1 MVLISILIITI
12 LQFAYVNPET
22 VQHDF
27 KVSKD
32 QVVDFTASETC
43 LISSVYKS
51 SQIVCIGSCNSNLE
65 CRTVVYD
72 QTKGIIRNCFMY
84 NRYFKLNELKPSST
98 STIYEKKL
106 GYNLIV

>member
-1 MVLISILIITI
+1 MVLISILILSI

-51 SQIVCIGSCNSNLE
+51 SEMACIGSCNSNVEFL
-65 CRTVVYD
+65 TVVYD
-72 QTKGIIRNCFMY
+72 QSKGKSENCLIY
-84 NRYFKLNELKPSST
+84 NRYFKSNDMMLSRS
-98 STIYEKKL
+98 STIYEK
-106 GYNLIV
+106 NLSNNP